1 MFALIHN
8 GSIKVGPRNW
18 SYWIFRRYLE
28 ENGLSFIELTS
39 TFIEPIIT
47 TNWQI
52 VEVTAIDTPAHNP
65 LFEQLAGPFWQIHS
79 NYVTGYY
86 NVEDKEIELIKSHM
100 KEIVAANRYEI
111 EIQGIEHT
119 FQDSTVVGIYTDRED
134 RNVYLDALLI
144 MGDTDVITF
153 KFKNGVFKEVN
164 KAELQAI
171 VYTGSMHIKNLFGWE
186 STKTAEIDS
195 TTTIADL
202 KLIDLKHE
210 LQNGN

>member
-1 MFALIHN
+1 MSL
-8 GSIKVGPRNW
+8 GSAFPYPKGVNNTGT
-18 SYWIFRRYLE
+18 S
-28 ENGLSFIELTS
+28 LS
-39 TFIEPIIT
+39 
-47 TNWQI
+47 
-52 VEVTAIDTPAHNP
+52 
-65 LFEQLAGPFWQIHS
+65 
-79 NYVTGYY
+79 
-86 NVEDKEIELIKSHM
+86 
-100 KEIVAANRYEI
+100 
-111 EIQGIEHT
+111 
-119 FQDSTVVGIYTDRED
+119 
-134 RNVYLDALLI
+134 
-144 MGDTDVITF
+144 F